1 MPPILLLKGDK
12 QFYGEL
18 KPAGVGS
25 ADLLK
30 KPAPPPDPVTDV
42 PLTNEAQRENRL
54 TENIKDPY
62 SREERKGESIEK
74 DVKDVEKL
82 KSSNDLGSRFVS
94 FLQTPIVDVDEVSVK
109 NQKQRELSRIGVAP
123 EPVSNE
129 VRPIGEVPA
138 EVGNRAMK
146 FIEDNL
152 MKLFLLGAGV
162 YLAGQ
167 FIQGVGSGTTG
178 SSRKKNNPVGESYSD

>member
-18 KPAGVGS
+18 KPKGTGS

-30 KPAPPPDPVTDV
+30 KPAPAPDPATNV
-42 PLTNEAQRENRL
+42 PLTNEVQRQNRL

-62 SREERKGESIEK
+62 SKEERKGEGIEK

-82 KSSNDLGSRFVS
+82 KSGNDLGSRFVS
-94 FLQTPIVDVDEVSVK
+94 FLQTPIVDVDEVSQK

-123 EPVSNE
+123 EPVSND
-129 VRPIGEVPA
+129 VRPVGEVPMNL
-138 EVGNRAMK
+138 GNRVVNFLEK
-146 FIEDNL
+146 EL
-152 MKLFLLGAGV
+152 LKVLLLFGGV

-167 FIQGVGSGTTG
+167 FIQGVGVGTTKSKKSVSESI
-178 SSRKKNNPVGESYSD
+178 SSD